1 MNSKELK
8 TVLEDHQLWLYEEG
22 GKHANLSGADLRGAD
37 LRGVNLSGATL
48 RFANVSC
55 ANLSGATLR
64 FANLSCADLSCANLS
79 CANLSCADLSDANL
93 SDANLSD
100 ANLSDADLSD
110 ANLSDANL
118 SDANLWNSIGNR
130 REIKSILVAEEYSIV
145 YTADYLQIGCER
157 HKITDWWDFDDERI
171 FNMDGEKALKFWEE
185 WKNLIKK
192 IIEKSPAR

>member
-22 GKHANLSGADLRGAD
+22 GKHANLS
-37 LRGVNLSGATL
+37 
-48 RFANVSC
+48 
-55 ANLSGATLR
+55 
-64 FANLSCADLSCANLS
+64 
-79 CANLSCADLSDANL
+79 DANL
-93 SDANLSD
+93 WNS
-100 ANLSDADLSD
+100 
-110 ANLSDANL
+110 
-118 SDANLWNSIGNR
+118 NLWNSIGNR

-171 FNMDGEKALKFWEE
+171 INMDGEKALKFWEE
-185 WKNLIKK
+185 WKNVIKK